1 MKKYALVLCAA
12 IWAFGVG
19 AVATAQGASA
29 PSGAQ
34 ATGAGTAGALGN
46 AQAVDETALA
56 IGDQT
61 AAGAQ
66 SGLRATGPS
75 NLSYF
80 IRMVLVLALI
90 LGAIWLVFR
99 FMKKVGQP
107 RHSGGDTIKVLA
119 QASLGT
125 GKAVHLV
132 GLGGKAWLV
141 GTADSSVSLI
151 AEVDDREL
159 LDELALKAATAEDA
173 PRADFS
179 SMLQG
184 LLGKKK
190 RSGTMGAA
198 GLDGLDAGYLAKQRD
213 RLKKF

>member
-19 AVATAQGASA
+19 AVATAQGASV

-34 ATGAGTAGALGN
+34 AAGAGTAGALGN

-66 SGLRATGPS
+66 SGLRESGPS

-80 IRMVLVLALI
+80 IRMILVLALV
-90 LGAIWLVFR
+90 LGVIWLVFR
-99 FMKKVGQP
+99 LMKKVGKQKL
-107 RHSGGDTIKVLA
+107 SGGDAIKVLA

-125 GKAVHLV
+125 GKAVHLI
-132 GLGGKAWLV
+132 GLGQKAWLV
-141 GTADSSVSLI
+141 GTADSAVSLI
-151 AEVDDREL
+151 AEVEDREL
-159 LDELALKAATAEDA
+159 LDELALKAATAEGA
-173 PRADFS
+173 PRTDFS

-190 RSGTMGAA
+190 KPGAMDSSGLEGF
-198 GLDGLDAGYLAKQRD
+198 DADYLAKQRD

>member
-1 MKKYALVLCAA
+1 LKKYALVLCAA

-19 AVATAQGASA
+19 AVATAQGAQA
-29 PSGAQ
+29 PSGAP
-34 ATGAGTAGALGN
+34 AAGAGTAGALGN

-66 SGLRATGPS
+66 SGLHATGPS

-80 IRMVLVLALI
+80 IRMILVLALV

-99 FMKKVGQP
+99 FMKKVGKP
-107 RHSGGDTIKVLA
+107 KLSGGDAIKVLA

-125 GKAVHLV
+125 GKAVHLIE
-132 GLGGKAWLV
+132 LGQKAWLV
-141 GTADSSVSLI
+141 GTADSAVSLI

-159 LDELALKAATAEDA
+159 LDELALKAATAEGA
-173 PRADFS
+173 PKADFS

-190 RSGTMGAA
+190 KTGAMDA
-198 GLDGLDAGYLAKQRD
+198 RGLDGFDADYLAKQRD